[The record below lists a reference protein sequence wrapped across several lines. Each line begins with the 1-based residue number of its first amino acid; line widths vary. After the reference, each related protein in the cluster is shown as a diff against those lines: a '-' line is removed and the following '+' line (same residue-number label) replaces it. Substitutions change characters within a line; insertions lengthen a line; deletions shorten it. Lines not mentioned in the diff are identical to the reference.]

1 MRTIVVRCFRCREE
15 GHKCKECP
23 SWIKR
28 KSEERAAR
36 VARPQ
41 KAQQEKEL
49 ACPEKGKAQEKE
61 RRLRKVEEKEVACMV
76 KPRKAQQG
84 KWKRSSWEDLRKRA
98 EWYCGPT
105 VP

>member
-49 ACPEKGKAQEKE
+49 ACPEKGKA
-61 RRLRKVEEKEVACMV
+61 
-76 KPRKAQQG
+76 
-84 KWKRSSWEDLRKRA
+84 
-98 EWYCGPT
+98 
-105 VP
+105 